1 MKKGLKTIAALS
13 ALWPLLSGTAFVAG
27 KNYGPGVTDA
37 EITVGQSVPY
47 SGPASAFGIY
57 GRVMLAYFEMVNEKG
72 SINGRKV
79 KLISLDNGY
88 SPPKAIEDSRK
99 LVEEMDVLAEVGTV
113 GTPPNVAVQKYL
125 NGKGVPQLFASA
137 GGSRFNDPQNYRWTV
152 PFYPGFAME
161 GAVFARYVLKTKP
174 DAKMAVLYQNDDY
187 GKDYL
192 KGLKRGLGAGAAKS
206 IVAEASY
213 ELSDPTVDSQVV
225 SLQGAGADTVLE
237 FATPKFAA
245 QAIRKIGNLG
255 WKPLQIVGSP
265 ASSINGVLKPA
276 GFDNATGLL
285 TSQFAKQ
292 PADPIWSKDK
302 EVADYLA
309 FMKRWAPNEDA
320 SDFVGLSG
328 YINAEGVALVLR
340 RCGDDLS
347 RENLLKQATT
357 IRNARVA
364 MLLPGI
370 DLNNSPSDYALYH
383 KLRLARFDGT
393 SWVLIGE
400 AVSES
405 D

>member
-1 MKKGLKTIAALS
+1 MKGFKAVAVLS
-13 ALWPLLSGTAFVAG
+13 ALWLVQGGAAFAAG
-27 KNYGPGVTDA
+27 KSYGPGVTDT

-57 GRVMLAYFEMVNEKG
+57 GRVMVAYFEMVNEKG
-72 SINGRKV
+72 GINGRKV

-99 LVEEMDVLAEVGTV
+99 LVEEMNVLAEVGTV

-161 GAVFARYVLKTKP
+161 GAVFARYILKTKP
-174 DAKMAVLYQNDDY
+174 GAKIAVLYQNDDY

-192 KGLKRGLGAGAAKS
+192 KGLERGLGAGAAKS

-245 QAIRKIGNLG
+245 QAIRKIANLG

-265 ASSINGVLKPA
+265 ASSVNGVLKPA

-292 PADPIWSKDK
+292 PADPAWSKDQ
-302 EVADYLA
+302 EVVDYLA

-320 SDFVGLSG
+320 GDFVGLSG

-340 RCGDDLS
+340 RCGDDLT

-370 DLNNSPSDYALYH
+370 DLGNSPSDYALYH

-393 SWVLIGE
+393 RWVLIGD